1 MSPFFLNTIRWK
13 SNRIDFQLTVS
24 YYLYINK
31 SISMVIIDDLM
42 IISNHFDTK
51 LTGNFKI
58 ILFNKINKESYQF
71 DDLQDQSGNKLIYV
85 FGIDT
90 TDLVEGEYT
99 YSLYVDNQL
108 IETGLAVKGDYSR
121 VTAQHQTINKYKQY
135 E

>member
-1 MSPFFLNTIRWK
+1 
-13 SNRIDFQLTVS
+13 
-24 YYLYINK
+24 
-31 SISMVIIDDLM
+31 MVIIDDLM